1 MEPIFTNP
9 QLSRYTQTP
18 FPSYRYLPFQ
28 TEIPHPRND
37 PAGHSY
43 GLEDDYLPNFDPD
56 DWRDC
61 EPYLYGVDLFNHGYW
76 WEAHEAWETVW
87 LAAGRDTPHGNFV
100 QGLIQLA
107 GAQLKR
113 FTGVS
118 RGAQMLTETGIAKLL
133 LVDSNAGF
141 YLGIE
146 VMSFIDELKHCLRE
160 DCGEFPRIELHFP
173 KDQEIAHE

>member
-1 MEPIFTNP
+1 MQPIFTKP
-9 QLSRYTQTP
+9 ELPRYTETP
-18 FPSYRYLPFQ
+18 FPAYRYLPFQ
-28 TEIPHPRND
+28 PEIPHPRND

-43 GLEDDYLPNFDPD
+43 GLKDLYLPQFMPE

-61 EPYLYGVDLFNHGYW
+61 EPYLHGVDLFNNGYW
-76 WEAHEAWETVW
+76 WEAHEAWESVW
-87 LAAGRDTPHGNFV
+87 LAAGRETEHGNFV

-133 LVDSNAGF
+133 LVDKTAGF

-146 VMSFIDELKHCLRE
+146 VMPFIEEVKRCLRE
-160 DCGEFPRIELHFP
+160 DSGEFPRIELSF
-173 KDQEIAHE
+173 